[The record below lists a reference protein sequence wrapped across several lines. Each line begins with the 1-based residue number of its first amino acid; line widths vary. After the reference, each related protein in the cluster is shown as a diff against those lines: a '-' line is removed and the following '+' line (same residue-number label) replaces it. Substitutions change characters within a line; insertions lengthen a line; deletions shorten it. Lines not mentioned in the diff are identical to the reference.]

1 MPRRTR
7 LARIVSRL
15 LLGVT
20 LLSIPG
26 CTPPHR
32 GPTIKLAELATF
44 GEAAT
49 TMCYVHGAD
58 DVVLVDPRI
67 VQVRELWAVTGN
79 VRSSGIA
86 SPLHHRV
93 KVEAVDEDE
102 SLVLATLSPVR
113 TVDGDEWTF
122 HLPIPA
128 PAVFDH
134 LHLAVVSAEDAFQ
147 TLPPHAR

>member
-7 LARIVSRL
+7 LVRLVSRL
-15 LLGVT
+15 VLGVT

-32 GPTIKLAELATF
+32 RPAIKLAELTTV
-44 GEAAT
+44 GEHA

-58 DVVLVDPRI
+58 DAVLVDPRI

-79 VRSSGIA
+79 VRSSGPVA
-86 SPLHHRV
+86 ALRHRV
-93 KVEAVDEDE
+93 KVEAVEEDE

-113 TVDGDEWTF
+113 TAGEDDWTF

-134 LHLAVVSAEDAFQ
+134 LHLAVVSVEDAFQ

>member
-7 LARIVSRL
+7 FARIVSRL
-15 LLGVT
+15 VLGVT
-20 LLSIPG
+20 LLSVPG
-26 CTPPHR
+26 CTPPHHR
-32 GPTIKLAELATF
+32 PTIRLATLTTI
-44 GEAAT
+44 GETA
-49 TMCYVHGAD
+49 TMCYVHGAED
-58 DVVLVDPRI
+58 AVLIDPRI

-86 SPLHHRV
+86 APLRHRV

-102 SLVLATLSPVR
+102 SLVLATLSPIR
-113 TVDGDEWTF
+113 TASDDNWTF

-134 LHLAVVSAEDAFQ
+134 LHLAIVSAENAFQ
-147 TLPPHAR
+147 TLPPHAE